1 MVVFD
6 SGVGASTLLILPKL
20 SDSFVS
26 ERDVLPFVDAAAIA
40 AAAAAALAASRYRIH
55 FFFLLKKLKIFKC

>member
-26 ERDVLPFVDAAAIA
+26 ERDVLPLMAAAATA
-40 AAAAAALAASRYRIH
+40 AAAAATALAASRYRIH
-55 FFFLLKKLKIFKC
+55 FFFLL